1 MKYTL
6 AFILLSSPL
15 FCESY
20 FSGRLHKKRTAHY
33 NLQCDVSAAFTKEVA
48 MHLEAI
54 YREYYRRLR
63 DFGGKIAER
72 FEVHIYQKKEDY
84 LKLVGPNLAG
94 TAGIYIPRKK
104 LLAAY
109 VGPMTYEEVLR
120 TVYHEGFH
128 QFTDAFLGGI
138 QLMRPWVSEGMAQLF
153 EDATWANRKFEIG
166 EIPSYRLH
174 VLNNVR
180 KADKWIRLRDLV
192 EMDHREWG
200 ANVQTDRMLAMA
212 GYQESWSVVHFL
224 VYANRGKYRKA
235 LINYLRYLNKGE
247 AALAAFRK
255 AFGTNM
261 SGFESKWMAYVKSL
275 KPSPKFQ
282 CRENLSLIGLLLDDA
297 AVTPSMPTDMSAY
310 KDFVVNLFKTRGLA
324 ITPYGRDPISS
335 KSPKAIEGLFQCP
348 IHENAD
354 KEQSYVLNMDTNAT
368 SVAGRLKTAS
378 IQCLHHGSVT
388 LGVRSVKDEDT
399 GRYRPVVEE
408 SVGKKK

>member
-1 MKYTL
+1 MKFTF
-6 AFILLSSPL
+6 AFILLSSSL
-15 FCESY
+15 FAEGN
-20 FSGRLHKKRTAHY
+20 FSGKVHERRTAHY
-33 NLQCDVSAAFTKEVA
+33 NLQCDVSAAFTQEVA

-54 YREYYRRLR
+54 FGEYYRRLS
-63 DFGGKIAER
+63 DFGGKINER
-72 FEVHIYQKKEDY
+72 FDVQIYKEKEDY

-109 VGPMTYEEVLR
+109 VGPMTNEEVLR

-138 QLMRPWVSEGMAQLF
+138 QFMRPWVSEGMAQLF

-180 KADKWIRLRDLV
+180 NADKWISLSDLV
-192 EMDHREWG
+192 EMDHRQWG

-212 GYQESWSVVHFL
+212 EYQESWSVVHFL
-224 VYANRGKYRKA
+224 VYADRGKYRKA
-235 LINYLRYLNKGE
+235 LISYLRYLNKGE

-261 SGFESKWMAYVKSL
+261 TGFESKWLAYLKSL
-275 KPSPKFQ
+275 RPSPKFQ
-282 CRENLSLIGLLLDDA
+282 CRENLSLIGLLLDEA
-297 AVTPSMPTDMSAY
+297 AATQSVPQDMSAY
-310 KDFVVNLFKTRGLA
+310 RNYIVDLFNTRGLT

-335 KSPKAIEGLFQCP
+335 KSPKTIDSLFSCP
-348 IHENAD
+348 IYKDAA
-354 KEQSYVLNMDTNAT
+354 KEQSYVLNMDVNAT
-368 SVAGRLKTAS
+368 SVADRLKTAS
-378 IQCLHHGSVT
+378 VQCLHHGSVT
-388 LGVRSVKDEDT
+388 LSVRSVRDDET
-399 GRYRPVVEE
+399 GTYRPVVEE
-408 SVGKKK
+408 SIGKKE